1 MVGVPRLTDDFC
13 DECVDMVDH
22 GIHGVYVVCVLKR
35 IVLFCGYPQAV
46 RTNQVLN
53 LTSPTSV
60 VGAHF
65 NSVGP
70 VLNQSDKPPA
80 QGLHRELQRQFR
92 RRVPQRAP
100 ASEFWVGSL

>member
-1 MVGVPRLTDDFC
+1 MVGVPRLTGDFC

-53 LTSPTSV
+53 FTSPTSV

-70 VLNQSDKPPA
+70 VLN
-80 QGLHRELQRQFR
+80 
-92 RRVPQRAP
+92 
-100 ASEFWVGSL
+100 